1 MVSQHHQLNGHD
13 FKQTLGDSGT
23 GEPGVLQFMGSQR
36 VRYNLATEQQKLIS
50 LYQLGPCELSGITG
64 GLVGSPGPLMAEVH
78 D

>member
-1 MVSQHHQLNGHD
+1 ME
-13 FKQTLGDSGT
+13 
-23 GEPGVLQFMGSQR
+23 EPGVLQFMGSQR